1 MTKDQLNNLINFSF
15 HFHEMMDMKILDCD
29 KSYLIEKWDKYIGLK
44 PKSII
49 TYEYFIENKTYFHL
63 VIRRWFDRWDK
74 DGDSWVDVSPIINFI
89 NEINLLDPIGKF
101 DKIMTPE
108 DLINL
113 FTKHIGDINK
123 INKVEYNSL
132 HQSIKTNYIVN
143 RWKNKLK
150 REYNLTL
157 ILD

>member
-1 MTKDQLNNLINFSF
+1 MTKEQLNNLINFSF

-29 KSYLIEKWDKYIGLK
+29 KNYLVEKWDKYIGLK

-49 TYEYFIENKTYFHL
+49 TYEYFTENKTYFHL

-113 FTKHIGDINK
+113 FTKHIGDVNE

-132 HQSIKTNYIVN
+132 HQLIKTRVN
-143 RWKNKLK
+143 RWKDKLK